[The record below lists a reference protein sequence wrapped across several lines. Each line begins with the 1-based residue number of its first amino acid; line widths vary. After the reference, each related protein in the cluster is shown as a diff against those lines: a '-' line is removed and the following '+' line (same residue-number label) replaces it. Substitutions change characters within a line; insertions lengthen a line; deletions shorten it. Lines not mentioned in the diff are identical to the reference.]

1 MGFKLSILLALV
13 TLFMDPCDKKP
24 RNIELRDV
32 PEACSSE
39 VGRMFV
45 RVKGRMQP
53 ASAITCRNH
62 PGGRR
67 CETAI
72 STESGEDVVPVL
84 IKGSEKRDGQTR
96 YESVLVGPK
105 GVSGGSLD
113 PYTVSFDDTELFDRN
128 GIVVDHVNGL
138 VDLSGSLRVNEDTK
152 RCSLLVLHVESGTK

>member
-1 MGFKLSILLALV
+1 M
-13 TLFMDPCDKKP
+13 
-24 RNIELRDV
+24 
-32 PEACSSE
+32 
-39 VGRMFV
+39 
-45 RVKGRMQP
+45 
-53 ASAITCRNH
+53 
-62 PGGRR
+62 
-67 CETAI
+67 
-72 STESGEDVVPVL
+72 VPVL